1 MIDCKINKKLK
12 VKDKISF
19 IIGNG
24 ILTGVIKEKTLMD
37 NGDISFLIETDDNKV
52 CRIKHRYLDLYY
64 EHK

>member
-1 MIDCKINKKLK
+1 MKTVVLK
-12 VKDKISF
+12 WHI
-19 IIGNG
+19 
-24 ILTGVIKEKTLMD
+24 TGVIKEKTLMD